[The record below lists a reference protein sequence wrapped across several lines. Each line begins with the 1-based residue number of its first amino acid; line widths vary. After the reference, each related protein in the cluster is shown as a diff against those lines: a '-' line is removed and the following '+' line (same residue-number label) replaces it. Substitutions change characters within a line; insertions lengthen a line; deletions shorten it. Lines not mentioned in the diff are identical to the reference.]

1 MQWMQLDQ
9 NGDAN
14 SWSLGEF
21 LAQDEVRVMM
31 LDPAC
36 TKSLTFP
43 AEDDGSLD
51 DIPSST
57 DAFTAAG
64 PGPSSAASD
73 GLHVIERV
81 QKRHGANGAIAHAR
95 IACGSEVA
103 DFFPALAGWGSVPD
117 DEAAQATAPA
127 EEAPPR
133 RAPFAPLARES
144 DITAERFAEL
154 AALGQPFIVEDAGR
168 DLPLLGLSCEEYAR
182 RWPNGSMR
190 AEYLEGEEWGGEWG
204 FFRDEAEG
212 ENKVTRPRG

>member
-36 TKSLTFP
+36 TKSLTFREFVNGRLRSRTP
-43 AEDDGSLD
+43 DNWTGAPAAEDDGSLD

-73 GLHVIERV
+73 GLHVIEV
-81 QKRHGANGAIAHAR
+81 QKRWLPQLTHPNLSALGTEPTEPSR
-95 IACGSEVA
+95 M
-103 DFFPALAGWGSVPD
+103 PASR
-117 DEAAQATAPA
+117 AAPRSPA
-127 EEAPPR
+127 ETG
-133 RAPFAPLARES
+133 S
-144 DITAERFAEL
+144 
-154 AALGQPFIVEDAGR
+154 
-168 DLPLLGLSCEEYAR
+168 AR
-182 RWPNGSMR
+182 RVAAR
-190 AEYLEGEEWGGEWG
+190 
-204 FFRDEAEG
+204 R
-212 ENKVTRPRG
+212 R

>member
-36 TKSLTFP
+36 TKSLTFREFVNGRLRSRTP
-43 AEDDGSLD
+43 TTGPVHQRAAEDDGSLD

-81 QKRHGANGAIAHAR
+81 QNG
-95 IACGSEVA
+95 G
-103 DFFPALAGWGSVPD
+103 
-117 DEAAQATAPA
+117 
-127 EEAPPR
+127 
-133 RAPFAPLARES
+133 
-144 DITAERFAEL
+144 
-154 AALGQPFIVEDAGR
+154 
-168 DLPLLGLSCEEYAR
+168 
-182 RWPNGSMR
+182 
-190 AEYLEGEEWGGEWG
+190 
-204 FFRDEAEG
+204 
-212 ENKVTRPRG
+212 

>member
-36 TKSLTFP
+36 TKSLTFREFVNGP
-43 AEDDGSLD
+43 NVSNSTAISNSDNWTGAPAAEDDGSLD

-73 GLHVIERV
+73 GLHVIEV
-81 QKRHGANGAIAHAR
+81 QKR
-95 IACGSEVA
+95 
-103 DFFPALAGWGSVPD
+103 W
-117 DEAAQATAPA
+117 
-127 EEAPPR
+127 
-133 RAPFAPLARES
+133 
-144 DITAERFAEL
+144 
-154 AALGQPFIVEDAGR
+154 
-168 DLPLLGLSCEEYAR
+168 LPQLT
-182 RWPNGSMR
+182 P
-190 AEYLEGEEWGGEWG
+190 
-204 FFRDEAEG
+204 
-212 ENKVTRPRG
+212 

>member
-36 TKSLTFP
+36 TKSLTFREFVNGP
-43 AEDDGSLD
+43 NTLSKSTAISNSDNWTGAPVAEDDGSLD

-73 GLHVIERV
+73 GLHVIEV
-81 QKRHGANGAIAHAR
+81 QKR
-95 IACGSEVA
+95 
-103 DFFPALAGWGSVPD
+103 W
-117 DEAAQATAPA
+117 
-127 EEAPPR
+127 
-133 RAPFAPLARES
+133 
-144 DITAERFAEL
+144 
-154 AALGQPFIVEDAGR
+154 
-168 DLPLLGLSCEEYAR
+168 LPQLT
-182 RWPNGSMR
+182 P
-190 AEYLEGEEWGGEWG
+190 
-204 FFRDEAEG
+204 
-212 ENKVTRPRG
+212 

>member
-1 MQWMQLDQ
+1 MQLDQ

-36 TKSLTFP
+36 TKSLTFREFVNGLSKSTAISNSDNWTDAP
-43 AEDDGSLD
+43 AAEDDSSLD

-81 QKRHGANGAIAHAR
+81 QKR
-95 IACGSEVA
+95 
-103 DFFPALAGWGSVPD
+103 W
-117 DEAAQATAPA
+117 
-127 EEAPPR
+127 
-133 RAPFAPLARES
+133 
-144 DITAERFAEL
+144 
-154 AALGQPFIVEDAGR
+154 
-168 DLPLLGLSCEEYAR
+168 LPQLT
-182 RWPNGSMR
+182 P
-190 AEYLEGEEWGGEWG
+190 
-204 FFRDEAEG
+204 
-212 ENKVTRPRG
+212 

>member
-36 TKSLTFP
+36 TKSLTFREFVNGP
-43 AEDDGSLD
+43 NISKSTAISNSDNWTGAPAAEDDGSLD

-81 QKRHGANGAIAHAR
+81 QKRWLPSSHPNR
-95 IACGSEVA
+95 S
-103 DFFPALAGWGSVPD
+103 ALGTEPTEHRVRLRGL
-117 DEAAQATAPA
+117 
-127 EEAPPR
+127 PPR
-133 RAPFAPLARES
+133 P
-144 DITAERFAEL
+144 
-154 AALGQPFIVEDAGR
+154 
-168 DLPLLGLSCEEYAR
+168 AR
-182 RWPNGSMR
+182 R
-190 AEYLEGEEWGGEWG
+190 G
-204 FFRDEAEG
+204 FD
-212 ENKVTRPRG
+212 

>member
-14 SWSLGEF
+14 SWSLGEE

-36 TKSLTFP
+36 TKSLTFREFVKGRTHSP
-43 AEDDGSLD
+43 SRLRSRTPTTGPVHDGSLD

-81 QKRHGANGAIAHAR
+81 QKR
-95 IACGSEVA
+95 
-103 DFFPALAGWGSVPD
+103 W
-117 DEAAQATAPA
+117 
-127 EEAPPR
+127 
-133 RAPFAPLARES
+133 
-144 DITAERFAEL
+144 
-154 AALGQPFIVEDAGR
+154 
-168 DLPLLGLSCEEYAR
+168 LPQLT
-182 RWPNGSMR
+182 P
-190 AEYLEGEEWGGEWG
+190 
-204 FFRDEAEG
+204 
-212 ENKVTRPRG
+212 